1 MFESK
6 ICHLT
11 SVHSRLDTRIFLK
24 ECCSLNHH
32 GYDVCLVVADGKGFE
47 QKKGV
52 KIHDVGA
59 SSGRLNR
66 MIKTTK
72 RLYNKAIELNAVI
85 YHLHDPELIPVGIKL
100 KKIGKTVIFDSHE
113 DVPKQILAKPYINP
127 LIRLILS
134 RTIGIYERWA
144 CRKFDAVITATPS
157 IKKKFLTINENS
169 IDINNFPILGELGSS
184 KSLSLKKI
192 NKIAYVGGITQIRGI
207 IQVIKALEHTAKD
220 VRLQLVGD
228 FGDSAVKQDAMA
240 LRDWSKIDE
249 HGFLNRVQ
257 VKGILAEAVLGLV
270 TFLPSPNHIEAQPNK
285 MFEYM
290 SAAVPVISSDFPLW
304 RKIVEGNECGLCVDP
319 LKPKL
324 IADAINKLI
333 NNPSMARQMGINGQK
348 AVQSTFNWAIEEQKL
363 FKLYESLIVRKH

>member
-1 MFESK
+1 
-6 ICHLT
+6 
-11 SVHSRLDTRIFLK
+11 
-24 ECCSLNHH
+24 
-32 GYDVCLVVADGKGFE
+32 
-47 QKKGV
+47 
-52 KIHDVGA
+52 VGA

-134 RTIGIYERWA
+134 RTIAIYERWA